1 MSGMTRRGAIAGL
14 VAGSAMA
21 PIIAKAQ
28 SRTGAPSAAAE
39 AAAAAT
45 PFRPVT
51 PALTEYIAGA
61 QTAAVPEPVRERAR
75 MHILDTLASIV
86 ACRDLEAGRLGRA
99 YALGA
104 GGKGSS
110 TILGTTGR
118 AGIVDAVFAGAMAGH
133 AAEIN
138 DFIPSAYVQPGPS
151 IVSAAFALAEAR
163 NLSGRQVTNAVIAG
177 YELAGR
183 MPKAI
188 GTPALFRAGIANHGI
203 GPVFGTAAASSSLM
217 GLKPEAIAHVLSYSA
232 QQASGSWQWLLD
244 VRHVEKAFVFAG
256 MGARNGLQSALMVET
271 GFTGVADSLDAE
283 GGWLRSPAFEKADR
297 AYLVDGLGTQFEL
310 DHAAFK
316 RYPTGGPTQPAVQ
329 ALLELR
335 KQVKPEEVTRILIEM
350 PGRADAFAGA
360 KMPALNL
367 PYIAALIMIDGRLD
381 FTAVQSL
388 ERMHNDP
395 KIDAFRKL
403 VQVIED
409 KAQEAPDG
417 EARVES
423 ARVTIERNRKPSL
436 VKFVPYVTG
445 FPSHP
450 MGLDELEAKTG
461 ELLEPLLGRTRSR
474 DIIARLRGFEDESDV
489 HKLIAL
495 IAR

>member
-1 MSGMTRRGAIAGL
+1 MSGLTRRGAIAGL
-14 VAGSAMA
+14 VAGGALA
-21 PIIAKAQ
+21 PMMAKAQ
-28 SRTGAPSAAAE
+28 SSAARTSAPVK
-39 AAAAAT
+39 AAD
-45 PFRPVT
+45 FLPVM
-51 PALTEYIAGA
+51 PALIDYIAGA
-61 QTAAVPEPVRERAR
+61 RTATVPERVRERAR

-86 ACRDLEAGRLGRA
+86 ACRDLEAGLLGRA
-99 YALGA
+99 YALGS
-104 GGKGSS
+104 GGKGDS
-110 TILGTTGR
+110 TILGTGAR
-118 AGIVDAVFAGAMAGH
+118 AGIVDAVFASAMAGH

-163 NLSGRQVTNAVIAG
+163 GLTGRQVTNAVIAG

-183 MPKAI
+183 IPKAI

-203 GPVFGTAAASSSLM
+203 GPVFGTAAASASLI
-217 GLKPEAIAHVLSYSA
+217 GLKPDAIAHVLSYAA

-271 GFTGVADSLDAE
+271 GFTGVPDSLDAE

-297 AYLVDGLGTQFEL
+297 TYLVDKLGTEFEL

-335 KQVKPEEVTRILIEM
+335 QHVKPEDVTRILIEM

-367 PYIAALIMIDGRLD
+367 PYIAALIMLDGRLD
-381 FTAVQSL
+381 FTDVQSL
-388 ERMHNDP
+388 ERMHGDARV
-395 KIDAFRKL
+395 DAFRKL
-403 VQVIED
+403 VEVVED
-409 KAQEAPDG
+409 KAQEAAEG

-423 ARVTIERNRKPSL
+423 ARVTVERRSKPQL

-450 MGLDELEAKTG
+450 MGLAELETKAG
-461 ELLEPLLGRTRSR
+461 ELLAPTLGHTKSR
-474 DIIARLRGFEDESDV
+474 DIIARMRAFDDETDV
-489 HKLIAL
+489 HELITL
-495 IAR
+495 IGR